1 MINTVIVGV
10 GNAFRGDDGVGR
22 YVVQQ
27 LAGQLPSGA
36 RTGESSGEAL
46 SLMEQWGDARVA
58 IIVDAIDAGKD
69 PGSVV
74 RMDASEKA
82 LPTAAFHS
90 STHAFSVSEA
100 IELARSLGQ
109 LPEVV
114 IVFGIQGAMFDHGEG
129 LSEEAKRGAAE
140 AIDRIL
146 AEIVDSNAEART

>member
-146 AEIVDSNAEART
+146 AEIVDSNTEART